1 MDEEIKKLIS
11 DNLELS
17 RENNL
22 LLKKLV
28 SYQRWQQWL
37 GITKWI
43 IIIGSAVGFAYY
55 LQPVIGNLLGTY
67 NGLLETVSEL
77 SVKTLPINLPLDH
90 IATSTATTTAN

>member
-1 MDEEIKKLIS
+1 MDEDLKKLIS

-22 LLKKLV
+22 LLKKLA

-43 IIIGSAVGFAYY
+43 IIIGTTLGALYY
-55 LQPVIGNLLGTY
+55 LKPLVDNLLGTY
-67 NGLLETVSEL
+67 DGLLETISEM
-77 SVKTLPINLPLDH
+77 SVRALPASDSSATINKSL
-90 IATSTATTTAN
+90 